1 MTLLTWS
8 PYKVQTLFIWKLE
21 HSKYIITKRTKCF
34 IKGLTVKQSKQGN
47 LLEKKKKITV
57 IKVDFPQRKSF
68 KTSLLDLPLVPVIKT
83 TSDCP
88 SLSRDHDSSGCPP
101 ATRIHRLL

>member
-1 MTLLTWS
+1 MFH
-8 PYKVQTLFIWKLE
+8 KRVNCKAVQT
-21 HSKYIITKRTKCF
+21 
-34 IKGLTVKQSKQGN
+34 GQPPG
-47 LLEKKKKITV
+47 KKKITV
-57 IKVDFPQRKSF
+57 MKVDFPQRKSF

-83 TSDCP
+83 TPDGP